1 MVVSSSLEVGTAKET
16 LDVICETVFERSTV
30 VDEISDARVEIAPRD
45 VSVGRVSSL
54 ERLALVVTL
63 SKGTEEANDKDED
76 GSSTIDE
83 VAKDSATDVAEM
95 ISVGKLVMVVSSSV

>member
-1 MVVSSSLEVGTAKET
+1 MICGIVS
-16 LDVICETVFERSTV
+16 ERSAV
-30 VDEISDARVEIAPRD
+30 VGKISEALFEIASRD
-45 VSVGRVSSL
+45 VCVGRTSSL
-54 ERLALVVTL
+54 ERLALILTL

-95 ISVGKLVMVVSSSV
+95 ISVGKLVVVVSSNV